1 VDFEFL
7 VQMRCSIL
15 GFVFGQYVR
24 PCSSWKL
31 SSFRNYSQQL
41 ATIPTFCPLLH
52 KSFVNDVHSWRPIT
66 NYRPLCFSPNKSATW
81 LTGGRQSLSSA
92 PIDPQ
97 KDVSGR
103 TMEARDSGLNTT
115 SYKEKLK
122 FLLKKYGWFL
132 ILTHFSIYF
141 TVLGGMYLAVAQGI
155 DMVGLL
161 RKIGVD
167 KWIDISKLDSAASK
181 LVLAFL
187 LTKLTGPIRIPIT
200 ITLTPLVARTFRMQM
215 SRRHS

>member
-1 VDFEFL
+1 
-7 VQMRCSIL
+7 MRCFIL
-15 GFVFGQYVR
+15 GFIVGQSVR
-24 PCSSWKL
+24 SCSWKL
-31 SSFRNYSQQL
+31 SFLRNYPQQL
-41 ATIPTFCPLLH
+41 ATFFTFCPAQRN
-52 KSFVNDVHSWRPIT
+52 SFVNNVHSWRPILI
-66 NYRPLCFSPNKSATW
+66 RPLCFSPNKSVTQ
-81 LTGGRQSLSSA
+81 LNSRHQFLSSA
-92 PIDPQ
+92 AADPQ
-97 KDVSGR
+97 KDISER
-103 TMEARDSGLNTT
+103 TIIEAHDSGLNTKT

-141 TVLGGMYLAVAQGI
+141 TVFGGMYLAVAQGI

-161 RKIGVD
+161 RKMGID

-200 ITLTPLVARTFRMQM
+200 ITLTPLVARTFRRQINK
-215 SRRHS
+215 